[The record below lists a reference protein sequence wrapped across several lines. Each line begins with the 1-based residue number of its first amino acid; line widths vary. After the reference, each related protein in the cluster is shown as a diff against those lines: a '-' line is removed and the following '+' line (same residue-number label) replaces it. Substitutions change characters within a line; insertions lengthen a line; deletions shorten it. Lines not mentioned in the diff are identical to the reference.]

1 MIGEQWTELL
11 LSEGDTDT
19 FGSQRTLEAAG
30 IGLAAALQV
39 SKHHHITHITSNR
52 TLVLRCV
59 MCCVRRWMLWWR
71 AVWPMH

>member
-1 MIGEQWTELL
+1 MLCLVVSKVIGEQWTELL

-39 SKHHHITHITSNR
+39 SKKTPHLEQNSR
-52 TLVLRCV
+52 SKVLCFCV
-59 MCCVRRWMLWWR
+59 
-71 AVWPMH
+71 